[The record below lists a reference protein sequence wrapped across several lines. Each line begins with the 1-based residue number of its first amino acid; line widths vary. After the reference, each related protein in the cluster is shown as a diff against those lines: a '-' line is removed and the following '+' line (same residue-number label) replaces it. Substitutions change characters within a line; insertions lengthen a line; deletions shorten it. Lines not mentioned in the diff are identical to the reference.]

1 MPEPTAFG
9 PVGHSVTIAESDRG
23 ARDTLRDSTD
33 MSTYE
38 FPDLAPLLAPRSMAV
53 IGAVP
58 EPHRAGGRPI
68 PFSIAGGFRGPIYA
82 VNPRRT
88 EIDGRPCYASV
99 ADLPETPDLA
109 VITVRV
115 SLAAEALRACATRG
129 IPAAVMF
136 TAGFREVGVSGAHL
150 ERELIEIAEAH
161 GMVLCGP
168 NSIGVVNRH
177 SGLMA
182 SFASSLQVGEL
193 PAGSVGFVS
202 QSGMFVSLAIVE
214 QVERRLGVGT
224 LVSVGNEAGIEI
236 ADVIAHYAGD
246 PAIKVIAS
254 YMEGARDGRKLSHA
268 LAMARAAGKRVVIL
282 KVGRSEE
289 SARAARSHTGSLAG
303 DYRVY
308 RSIFGANGVI
318 EADGLEEFFD
328 LIETAVRAPAV
339 APAGDESPRVAV
351 FGNSGGLGVLVAD
364 KVRQSGLAL
373 AEFSPATRSRLREHL
388 PPFIHPVNPVD
399 LALQHLEEPHVL
411 PRYLEALL
419 SDPSVEGVLAIFG
432 MYRPKTMEFA
442 EAILAAAAS
451 SPKPFVFSCPHTAAE
466 FTSYL
471 ADHGVPVFGTPERA
485 IRALRSL
492 FRRPPPEKTAPQ
504 LAPAARAQLAGL
516 VASRADRTT
525 LSEGEGMQLIA
536 ALDIPVGRI
545 ALAED
550 SAAAVRI
557 AGQVEG
563 PTVLKVE
570 SPDLPHKTE
579 VGAVALDLE
588 GADRVREAYD
598 RILAA
603 VRKHRPDAVID
614 GVAVHRMVPKATELL
629 LGVRHD
635 PAFGP
640 VALVGAGGTAA
651 EVLDDVALMPAPVT
665 VDQAEVMIR
674 SLRTFPLLDGA
685 RTGTPSDVQ
694 AAAAALSALSA
705 MAAAFPQIAEI
716 EVNPLFV
723 AADGDGVV
731 AGDVLA
737 ILNPDVP
744 ASG

>member
-1 MPEPTAFG
+1 
-9 PVGHSVTIAESDRG
+9 
-23 ARDTLRDSTD
+23 

-38 FPDLAPLLAPRSMAV
+38 FPDLTPMLRPWSVAV

-58 EPHRAGGRPI
+58 ELHRAGGRPI
-68 PFSIAGGFRGPIYA
+68 PFSIAGGFQGALYA

-88 EIDGRPCYASV
+88 EIDGRPCYASL

-109 VITVRV
+109 VITVRD
-115 SLAAEALRACATRG
+115 SLAAEALRDCARQG
-129 IPAAVMF
+129 VPAVVMF
-136 TAGFREVGVSGAHL
+136 TAGFREAGEAGAIL
-150 ERELIEIAEAH
+150 EQELIEIAEAH
-161 GMVLCGP
+161 GIVLCGP
-168 NSIGVVNRH
+168 NCIGVVNRH
-177 SGLMA
+177 TGLMA
-182 SFASSLQVGEL
+182 SFASSLQIGEL
-193 PAGSVGFVS
+193 PPGPVGFVS

-236 ADVIAHYAGD
+236 ADVIAHYARD

-254 YMEGARDGRKLSHA
+254 YLEGARDGRKLSHA

-289 SARAARSHTGSLAG
+289 SARAAQSHTGSLAG

-308 RSIFGANGVI
+308 RSIFAANGVI
-318 EADGLEEFFD
+318 EAEGLEEFFD
-328 LIETAVRAPAV
+328 LIEAAVHMPAV
-339 APAGDESPRVAV
+339 APASDGPPRIAV

-364 KVRQSGLAL
+364 KVRQSGLVL
-373 AEFSPATRSRLREHL
+373 AEFSEATQGALREHL

-399 LALQHLEEPHVL
+399 LALQHLEAPYVL
-411 PRYLEALL
+411 PRYLDALL
-419 SDPSVEGVLAIFG
+419 ADPGVEGILAIFG
-432 MYRPKTMEFA
+432 MYRPKTLEFA
-442 EAILAAAAS
+442 QAILDAKANS
-451 SPKPFVFSCPHTAAE
+451 SKPFVFACPHTSAE
-466 FTSYL
+466 FTSCL
-471 ADHGVPVFGTPERA
+471 ADGGVPVFGTPERA

-492 FRRPPPEKTAPQ
+492 FRRPPAEGVAPQ
-504 LAPAARAQLAGL
+504 LSPAVRERLGGL
-516 VASRADRTT
+516 VASHAGRTT
-525 LSEGEGMQLIA
+525 LSEGEGMQLIE

-550 SAAAVRI
+550 SDAAARI
-557 AGQVEG
+557 AADAGG
-563 PTVLKVE
+563 PAVLKVE
-570 SPDLPHKTE
+570 SRDLPHKTE
-579 VGAVALDLE
+579 AGAVALGLE
-588 GADRVREAYD
+588 GSERVREAHD
-598 RILAA
+598 RILKAA
-603 VRKHRPDAVID
+603 RMHRPDAAID
-614 GVAVHRMVPKATELL
+614 GVAVHRMVPESRELL

-665 VDQAEVMIR
+665 DKQAKDMIR
-674 SLRTFPLLDGA
+674 SLRTFPLLNGA
-685 RTGTPSDVQ
+685 RSSTPSDVQ

-705 MAAAFPQIAEI
+705 LVEAFPQIAEI

-723 AADGDGVV
+723 AAEGDGVV

>member
-1 MPEPTAFG
+1 
-9 PVGHSVTIAESDRG
+9 
-23 ARDTLRDSTD
+23 

-38 FPDLAPLLAPRSMAV
+38 FPDLSPMLRPRSVAV

-58 EPHRAGGRPI
+58 ELHRAGGRPI
-68 PFSIAGGFRGPIYA
+68 PFSMAGGFQGALYA

-88 EIDGRPCYASV
+88 EIDGRPCYASL

-109 VITVRV
+109 VITVRD
-115 SLAAEALRACATRG
+115 SLAAEALRDCARRG
-129 IPAAVMF
+129 VPAVVMF
-136 TAGFREVGVSGAHL
+136 TAGFREAGEAGAIL
-150 ERELIEIAEAH
+150 EQELIEIAETH
-161 GMVLCGP
+161 GIVLCGP
-168 NSIGVVNRH
+168 NCIGVVNRH
-177 SGLMA
+177 TGLMA
-182 SFASSLQVGEL
+182 SFASSLQIGEL
-193 PAGSVGFVS
+193 PPGPVGFVS

-236 ADVIAHYAGD
+236 ADVIAHYARD

-254 YMEGARDGRKLSHA
+254 YLEGARDGRKLSHA
-268 LAMARAAGKRVVIL
+268 LAMARAAGKQVVIL

-289 SARAARSHTGSLAG
+289 SARAAQSHTGSLAG

-308 RSIFGANGVI
+308 RSIFAANGVI
-318 EADGLEEFFD
+318 EAEGLEEFFD
-328 LIETAVRAPAV
+328 LIEAAVHVPAV
-339 APAGDESPRVAV
+339 APASDGPPRIAV

-373 AEFSPATRSRLREHL
+373 AEFSEATQGALREHL

-399 LALQHLEEPHVL
+399 LALQHLEAPHVL
-411 PRYLEALL
+411 PRYLDALL
-419 SDPSVEGVLAIFG
+419 ADPGVEGILAIFG
-432 MYRPKTMEFA
+432 MYRPKTLEFA
-442 EAILAAAAS
+442 QAILNAKAKS
-451 SPKPFVFSCPHTAAE
+451 SKPFVFACPHTSAE
-466 FTSYL
+466 FTSCL
-471 ADHGVPVFGTPERA
+471 ADGGVPVFGTPERA

-492 FRRPPPEKTAPQ
+492 FRRPAAGGVAPQ
-504 LAPAARAQLAGL
+504 LSPAVRERLGGL
-516 VASRADRTT
+516 VASHAGRTT
-525 LSEGEGMQLIA
+525 LSEGEGMQLIE

-550 SAAAVRI
+550 SDAAARI
-557 AGQVEG
+557 AAEAGG
-563 PTVLKVE
+563 PAVLKVE
-570 SPDLPHKTE
+570 SRDLPHKTE
-579 VGAVALDLE
+579 AGAVALGLE
-588 GADRVREAYD
+588 GSDRVREAHD
-598 RILAA
+598 RILKAA
-603 VRKHRPDAVID
+603 RMHRPDAAID
-614 GVAVHRMVPKATELL
+614 GVAVHRMVPESRELL

-665 VDQAEVMIR
+665 DKQAEDMIR
-674 SLRTFPLLDGA
+674 SLRTFPLLNGA
-685 RTGTPSDVQ
+685 RSSTPSDVQ

-705 MAAAFPQIAEI
+705 LVEAFPQIAEI

-723 AADGDGVV
+723 AAEGDGVV

>member
-1 MPEPTAFG
+1 MTTA
-9 PVGHSVTIAESDRG
+9 ASDRG
-23 ARDTLRDSTD
+23 APRHGRAGAARRADA
-33 MSTYE
+33 
-38 FPDLAPLLAPRSMAV
+38 FPDLAPLLAPRSVAV

-115 SLAAEALRACATRG
+115 SLAAEALRACAGRG
-129 IPAAVMF
+129 IPAVVMF
-136 TAGFREVGVSGAHL
+136 TAGFREVGEAGARL
-150 ERELIEIAEAH
+150 EQELVETAAAH
-161 GMVLCGP
+161 GIVLCGP

-177 SGLMA
+177 TGLMA
-182 SFASSLQVGEL
+182 SFASSLQFGEL
-193 PAGSVGFVS
+193 PAGPVGFVS

-246 PAIKVIAS
+246 PAVRVIAS
-254 YMEGARDGRKLSHA
+254 YMEGARDGRRLDRA

-308 RSIFGANGVI
+308 RSIFDAHGVI

-328 LIETAVRAPAV
+328 LIEAAVRAPAV
-339 APAGDESPRVAV
+339 APAGDGPPQVAV

-399 LALQHLEEPHVL
+399 LALQHLEQPHLL
-411 PRYLEALL
+411 PRYLDALL
-419 SDPSVEGVLAIFG
+419 ADPNVEGVLAIFG

-442 EAILAAAAS
+442 DAILAAAAS
-451 SPKPFVFSCPHTAAE
+451 SPKPFVFACPHTAAE
-466 FTSYL
+466 FTRYL
-471 ADHGVPVFGTPERA
+471 ADRGVPVFGTPERA

-492 FRRPPPEKTAPQ
+492 FRRPPSAPAAPQ
-504 LAPAARAQLAGL
+504 LAPAARARLAGL
-516 VASRADRTT
+516 VAAHAGRTT
-525 LSEGEGMQLIA
+525 LSEGEGMQLVA
-536 ALDIPVGRI
+536 ALGIPVGRI

-550 SAAAVRI
+550 ADAAVRI
-557 AGQVEG
+557 AGQAGG
-563 PTVLKVE
+563 PVVLKVE
-570 SPDLPHKTE
+570 SRDLPHKTE
-579 VGAVALDLE
+579 AGAVALGLE
-588 GADRVREAYD
+588 GADRVRAAHD

-603 VRKHRPDAVID
+603 VRAHRPDAAVD
-614 GVAVHRMVPKATELL
+614 GVAVHRMVPAGSELL
-629 LGVRHD
+629 LGVRRD

-640 VALVGAGGTAA
+640 VAVVGAGGTAA
-651 EVLDDVALMPAPVT
+651 EVLDDVAVMPAPVT
-665 VDQAEVMIR
+665 VDQAEAMIR
-674 SLRTFPLLDGA
+674 SLRTFPLLDGV
-685 RTGTPSDVQ
+685 RSGTPGDVP

-705 MAAAFPQIAEI
+705 TADAFPQIAEL

-723 AADGDGVV
+723 AAGGDGVV

>member
-1 MPEPTAFG
+1 
-9 PVGHSVTIAESDRG
+9 
-23 ARDTLRDSTD
+23 
-33 MSTYE
+33 
-38 FPDLAPLLAPRSMAV
+38 
-53 IGAVP
+53 
-58 EPHRAGGRPI
+58 
-68 PFSIAGGFRGPIYA
+68 
-82 VNPRRT
+82 
-88 EIDGRPCYASV
+88 
-99 ADLPETPDLA
+99 
-109 VITVRV
+109 
-115 SLAAEALRACATRG
+115 
-129 IPAAVMF
+129 MF
-136 TAGFREVGVSGAHL
+136 TAGFREVGEAGARL
-150 ERELIEIAEAH
+150 EQELVEIAEAH
-161 GMVLCGP
+161 GIVLCGP
-168 NSIGVVNRH
+168 NCIGVVNRH
-177 SGLMA
+177 TGLMA
-182 SFASSLQVGEL
+182 SFASSLQIGEL
-193 PAGSVGFVS
+193 PPGPVGFVS

-289 SARAARSHTGSLAG
+289 SARAARSHTGSLTG

-308 RSIFGANGVI
+308 RSIFAANGVI
-318 EADGLEEFFD
+318 EAEGLEDFFD
-328 LIETAVRAPAV
+328 LIEASVHVPAV
-339 APAGDESPRVAV
+339 APAGDGPPRIAV

-364 KVRQSGLAL
+364 KVRESGLAL
-373 AEFSPATRSRLREHL
+373 ADFTEATQSTLREHL

-399 LALQHLEEPHVL
+399 LALQHLEAPHVL

-419 SDPSVEGVLAIFG
+419 SDPNVEGILAIFG
-432 MYRPKTMEFA
+432 LYRPKTLEFA

-451 SPKPFVFSCPHTAAE
+451 SSKPFVFACPHTAAE
-466 FTSYL
+466 FTDCLSGG
-471 ADHGVPVFGTPERA
+471 GVPVFRTPERA

-492 FRRPPPEKTAPQ
+492 YRRPATMGTTPQ
-504 LAPAARAQLAGL
+504 LSPSTRAELNGL
-516 VASRADRTT
+516 VSGHAGRTT
-525 LSEGEGMQLIA
+525 LSEGEGMQLVA
-536 ALDIPVGRI
+536 ALDVPVGRI

-550 SAAAVRI
+550 SDAAVRI
-557 AGQVEG
+557 AETVGG
-563 PTVLKVE
+563 PAVLKVE
-570 SPDLPHKTE
+570 SADLPHKTE
-579 VGAVALDLE
+579 VGAVALGLE
-588 GADRVREAYD
+588 GADQIRAAHD

-603 VRKHRPDAVID
+603 VRMHRPDAAIE
-614 GVAVHRMVPKATELL
+614 GVAVHRMVPDARELL
-629 LGVRHD
+629 LGVRRD

-665 VDQAEVMIR
+665 VEQAGEMIC
-674 SLRTFPLLDGA
+674 SLRTFPLLNGA
-685 RTGTPSDVQ
+685 RSRTPSDVQ

-705 MAAAFPQIAEI
+705 LADAFPQIGEI

-723 AADGDGVV
+723 AAEGDGVV